1 MRITLVQSA
10 FRVIFY
16 RTADV
21 QGDTISIPS
30 PHITDVLVANG
41 NITVCKGKITDVQ
54 IYYLNI
60 FGNLGQSIEFGESIM
75 CCTGILIVLVV
86 VAVTFNSI
94 LSSKDSNANA
104 VNRQTLIFI
113 AGSGLHRA
121 LDGELTVC
129 TDSQAGKCIAQC
141 NAADCPINSL
151 IQLGIAVNTGDFNGV
166 LERQIALVD
175 NAELRQLVCTA
186 RLPKNLFVNRCVGS
200 FLEL

>member
-21 QGDTISIPS
+21 QGDTSLVRTVNSISISHHIDFATIFKNLAHIVVGISIPS

-41 NITVCKGKITDVQ
+41 NITVCKGNITDVQ

-113 AGSGLHRA
+113 AGSFLHMT
-121 LDGELTVC
+121 LDGELIVC
-129 TDSQAGKCIAQC
+129 TNSQAGKCIA
-141 NAADCPINSL
+141 
-151 IQLGIAVNTGDFNGV
+151 
-166 LERQIALVD
+166 
-175 NAELRQLVCTA
+175 
-186 RLPKNLFVNRCVGS
+186 
-200 FLEL
+200 